1 MTASSPD
8 LATPRVV
15 VTVGTDHHPFARLV
29 AWIDAWAADHP
40 DVAVL
45 VQRGTTPAP
54 SDRPSVRWVEMVG
67 YDDLVAAMAGAD
79 AVVAQG
85 GPAAIM
91 DARSVGHRPIAVPR
105 EGSRGEHVDDHQLRF
120 TTWAATRDLVWRA
133 TTEAELVGLL
143 DRALADPAAL
153 RIPPDA
159 GGAPAT
165 IAAFRTLVDPLLAD
179 RRAVRRRGDARR
191 G

>member
-1 MTASSPD
+1 MSSPD
-8 LATPRVV
+8 PSTPARVV
-15 VTVGTDHHPFARLV
+15 VSVGTDHHPFARLV
-29 AWIDAWAADHP
+29 GWIDSWAAGHP
-40 DVAVL
+40 DVSVL

-54 SDRPSVRWVEMVG
+54 AERPSVRSVEMVG
-67 YDDLVAAMAGAD
+67 YDELVAAMAGAD

-105 EGSRGEHVDDHQLRF
+105 EGSRGEHVDDHQVRF
-120 TTWAATRDLVWRA
+120 TQWMADRELVWRA
-133 TTEAELVGLL
+133 TTEPELVELL

-159 GGAPAT
+159 GEVPET
-165 IAAFRTLVDPLLAD
+165 IAAFRSLVDPLVA
-179 RRAVRRRGDARR
+179 RRAGRRRR
-191 G
+191 